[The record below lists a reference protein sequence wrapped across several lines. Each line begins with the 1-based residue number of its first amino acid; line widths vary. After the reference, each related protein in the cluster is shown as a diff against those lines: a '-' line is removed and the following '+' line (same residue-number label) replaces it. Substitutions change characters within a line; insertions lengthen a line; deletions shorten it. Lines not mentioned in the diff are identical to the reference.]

1 MAMTID
7 VEHLGGSPSVT
18 VVALDGELD
27 ASNYE
32 QVIGIVADAYARGA
46 RGLVIDL
53 AHLTFMASSG
63 LFALHSA
70 VRIMRGETPPDPEM
84 GWGALH
90 QMAHDHDSQA
100 ANVRLAA
107 PQEAIGRVLDR
118 TGMAQLF
125 GVDASRTDAIAALGV
140 GG

>member
-7 VEHLGGSPSVT
+7 VEHLGGPTSVS
-18 VVALDGELD
+18 VIALDGELD

-32 QVIGIVADAYARGA
+32 QVIAVVHDVYSRGC
-46 RGLVIDL
+46 RGLVLDL
-53 AHLTFMASSG
+53 SKLTFMASSG

-70 VRIMRGETPPDPEM
+70 VRIMRGETPPDPEG

-90 QMAHDHDSQA
+90 EMSQDHDSSA

-107 PQEAIGRVLDR
+107 PQEAIERVLDR
-118 TGMAQLF
+118 TGMLRLF
-125 GVDASRTDAIAALGV
+125 AVDESREAAVAALK

>member
-7 VEHLGGSPSVT
+7 VEHLGGNPSIS

-32 QVIGIVADAYARGA
+32 RVIEVVRDAYANGA
-46 RGLVIDL
+46 RGLVLDME
-53 AHLTFMASSG
+53 HLTFMASSG

-70 VRIMRGETPPDPEM
+70 LRIMRGETPPDPEM

-90 QMAHDHDSQA
+90 EMSQDHDSAA

-107 PQEAIGRVLDR
+107 AQEPIARVLER
-118 TGMAQLF
+118 TGMTSLF
-125 GVDASRTDAIAALGV
+125 GIDASRADAIAALQGA
-140 GG
+140 

>member
-7 VEHLGGSPSVT
+7 VEQVDGNPPVT

-27 ASNYE
+27 SSNYE
-32 QVIGIVADAYARGA
+32 GVIDVVRSAYADGS
-46 RGLVIDL
+46 RGLVFDL
-53 AHLTFMASSG
+53 SGLSFMASSG

-70 VRIMRGETPPDPEM
+70 VRIMRGETPPDPEG

-90 QMAHDHDSQA
+90 EMTQDTDSQA
-100 ANVRLAA
+100 TNVRLA
-107 PQEAIGRVLDR
+107 EAQDAIARVLER
-118 TGMAQLF
+118 TGMTRLF
-125 GVDASRTDAIAALGV
+125 GMDATRADAVAALQ

>member
-1 MAMTID
+1 MALTID
-7 VEHLGGSPSVT
+7 VEHVGGSPSVS

-32 QVIGIVADAYARGA
+32 RLIEVVRDAYAHGA
-46 RGLVIDL
+46 RGLVLDI
-53 AHLTFMASSG
+53 AKLTFMASSG

-90 QMAHDHDSQA
+90 QMAQDHDAPA
-100 ANVRLAA
+100 ANVRLAGA
-107 PQEAIGRVLDR
+107 QEAIARVLER
-118 TGMAQLF
+118 TGMTSLF
-125 GVDASRTDAIAALGV
+125 GIDASRAGAISALQ

>member
-7 VEHLGGSPSVT
+7 VEHLGGSPSLT

-32 QVIGIVADAYARGA
+32 QVIEVVRDAYARGA
-46 RGLVIDL
+46 RGLVFDL
-53 AHLTFMASSG
+53 SKLSFMASSG

-70 VRIMRGETPPDPEM
+70 FRIMRGETPPDPEA

-90 QMAHDHDSQA
+90 EMASDHDA
-100 ANVRLAA
+100 EGGHVRIAG
-107 PQEAIGRVLDR
+107 PQEAIARVLER
-118 TGMAQLF
+118 TGMGRLF
-125 GVDASRTDAIAALGV
+125 PTDPDRDAAVAALQGA
-140 GG
+140 

>member
-7 VEHLGGSPSVT
+7 VEDLGGSPPVT
-18 VVALDGELD
+18 VVDLDGELD

-32 QVIGIVADAYARGA
+32 QVIQIVKDAYARGA
-46 RGLVIDL
+46 RGLVLDMSG
-53 AHLTFMASSG
+53 LTFMASSG

-70 VRIMRGETPPDPEM
+70 VRIMRGETPPDPEE

-90 QMAHDHDSQA
+90 QMSHDHDTSA
-100 ANVRLAA
+100 ADVRLAA
-107 PQEAIGRVLDR
+107 PQEAIHRVLER
-118 TGMAQLF
+118 TGMLQLF
-125 GVDASRTDAIAALGV
+125 AVDDSREAAVAALA

>member
-1 MAMTID
+1 MAMTKD
-7 VEHLGGSPSVT
+7 VEHLGGIPAES

-32 QVIGIVADAYARGA
+32 KVIDIVRDAYTRGS
-46 RGLVIDL
+46 RGLVLDL
-53 AHLTFMASSG
+53 SKLSFMASSG

-70 VRIMRGETPPDPEM
+70 LRIMRGETPPDPEA

-90 QMAHDHDSQA
+90 EMSQDHEGAA

-107 PQEAIGRVLDR
+107 PQEAIARVLDR
-118 TGMAQLF
+118 TGMASLF
-125 GVDASRTDAIAALGV
+125 PVDADRASAVAALRGA
-140 GG
+140 

>member
-7 VEHLGGSPSVT
+7 VEQVAGDPPVT

-32 QVIGIVADAYARGA
+32 SVIDVVRTAYADGS
-46 RGLVIDL
+46 RGLVFDL
-53 AHLTFMASSG
+53 SGLTFMASSG

-70 VRIMRGETPPDPEM
+70 VRIMRGETPPDPEG

-90 QMAHDHDSQA
+90 EMTQDGASVSG
-100 ANVRLAA
+100 NVCLAET
-107 PQEAIGRVLDR
+107 QDAIARVLER
-118 TGMAQLF
+118 TGMTRLF
-125 GVDASRTDAIAALGV
+125 KMHANRADAVAALQGA
-140 GG
+140 

>member
-7 VEHLGGSPSVT
+7 VEHLGGSPSIS

-32 QVIGIVADAYARGA
+32 QVIDAVRQAYAGGD
-46 RGLVIDL
+46 RGLVLDL
-53 AHLTFMASSG
+53 EKLSFMASSG

-70 VRIMRGETPPDPEM
+70 VRIMRGETPPDPEG

-90 QMAHDHDSQA
+90 EMERDHDSTF

-107 PQEAIGRVLDR
+107 AQEPIARVLER
-118 TGMAQLF
+118 TGMASLV
-125 GVDASRTDAIAALGV
+125 GIDPSRDAAIAALREA
-140 GG
+140 

>member
-7 VEHLGGSPSVT
+7 VEHLGGSPSIS

-32 QVIGIVADAYARGA
+32 QVIEVVRDAYAHGA
-46 RGLVIDL
+46 RGLVLDL

-70 VRIMRGETPPDPEM
+70 LRIMRGETPPDPEM

-90 QMAHDHDSQA
+90 EVSHDHDVSA

-107 PQEAIGRVLDR
+107 AQEPIARVLER
-118 TGMAQLF
+118 TGMSGLF
-125 GVDASRTDAIAALGV
+125 GIDATRDDAIAALQGA
-140 GG
+140 